1 MSTARIRR
9 ETSQYDVLWR
19 TWTYYEKISLSYLNM
34 NKALKNLT
42 PGKVAYIWGIE
53 RFQIDAVKF
62 ERTQIHFL
70 VMFSQPS
77 SSLLKV
83 PDTLP
88 HPAQAT
94 GSRWDSQ
101 SMRERC
107 FQWQRSQLFSH
118 INSRSSWL
126 GWEWGWVGV
135 GGGGEGVTLFTAETT
150 FFHLNEA

>member
-1 MSTARIRR
+1 MSTVRIRR
-9 ETSQYDVLWR
+9 ETFQYDVLWR
-19 TWTYYEKISLSYLNM
+19 TWTYNDKISLLYLNM
-34 NKALKNLT
+34 DEALKNLT

-62 ERTQIHFL
+62 KRTQIHLL

-83 PDTLP
+83 PDTLT
-88 HPAQAT
+88 HPAQT
-94 GSRWDSQ
+94 TRSRWDSQ

-126 GWEWGWVGV
+126 SWEWGS
-135 GGGGEGVTLFTAETT
+135 GGGEGVTLFTAETT